1 MSAYKWIASV
11 LTAGCRC
18 ESSIKGIVVWVAM
31 RRNHI
36 EGPEKKA
43 DDAAG
48 VYSFMDIVAREAEE
62 YASDHTTPMS
72 ALLEEV
78 EYFTFSRTP
87 YFNMLTGRVEGRFL
101 QLMVQLSG
109 AQRIVEIG
117 TFTGYSALAMAEA
130 VAAEGQI
137 LTIDNNPAHAR
148 IAQDF
153 FDRSPSGFKITLRLG
168 EALEI
173 LKTLPDAKT
182 DLVFID
188 ADKQNYST
196 YYKEAMRIL
205 RNGGL
210 ILADNALW
218 YGRIFDPKDDDS
230 RAMAD
235 FNELVKTDKR
245 AEKLFLTIRDGIYLI
260 RKRL

>member
-1 MSAYKWIASV
+1 MSRKDTRGSGQADKS
-11 LTAGCRC
+11 AGIYC
-18 ESSIKGIVVWVAM
+18 
-31 RRNHI
+31 
-36 EGPEKKA
+36 
-43 DDAAG
+43 
-48 VYSFMDIVAREAEE
+48 FMDMVAKEAEE
-62 YASDHTTPMS
+62 YAADHTTPLS

-78 EYFTFSRTP
+78 ENYTLTRTP
-87 YFNMLTGRVEGRFL
+87 YPSMLTGRVEGRFL
-101 QLMVQLSG
+101 QLTVQLSG

-130 VAAEGQI
+130 LPHDGEI
-137 LTIDNNPAHAR
+137 LTIEHNLHYAK

-153 FDRSPSGFKITLRLG
+153 FNRSPNGFKITLRTG
-168 EALEI
+168 DGLEI

-188 ADKQNYST
+188 ADKQNYGG
-196 YYKEAMRIL
+196 YYTESMRIL
-205 RNGGL
+205 RSGGL

-218 YGRIFDPKDDDS
+218 YGRIFDPKDDES

-235 FNELVKTDKR
+235 FNELVKADGR

-260 RKRL
+260 RKRAAAE

>member
-1 MSAYKWIASV
+1 
-11 LTAGCRC
+11 
-18 ESSIKGIVVWVAM
+18 
-31 RRNHI
+31 
-36 EGPEKKA
+36 
-43 DDAAG
+43 
-48 VYSFMDIVAREAEE
+48 MDIVAREAEE
-62 YASDHTTPMS
+62 YAADHTTPLS

-78 EYFTFSRTP
+78 EHFTLTKTP
-87 YFNMLTGRVEGRFL
+87 YPSMLTGRVEGRFL
-101 QLMVQLSG
+101 QLTVQLSG
-109 AQRIVEIG
+109 ARRIVEIG
-117 TFTGYSALAMAEA
+117 AFTGYSALAMAEA
-130 VAAEGQI
+130 LPGDGEI
-137 LTIDNNPAHAR
+137 LTIEHNPHWAK

-153 FDRSPSGFKITLRLG
+153 FRRSSSGFKITLRTG

-188 ADKQNYST
+188 ADKQNYSA
-196 YYKEAMRIL
+196 YYAESMRIL

-218 YGRIFDPKDDDS
+218 YGRIFDPKDDES

-235 FNELVKTDKR
+235 FNELVKADGR

-260 RKRL
+260 RKTCQP

>member
-1 MSAYKWIASV
+1 MSRKDTRGSGQADKS
-11 LTAGCRC
+11 AGIYC
-18 ESSIKGIVVWVAM
+18 
-31 RRNHI
+31 
-36 EGPEKKA
+36 
-43 DDAAG
+43 
-48 VYSFMDIVAREAEE
+48 FMDMVAKEAEE
-62 YASDHTTPMS
+62 YAADHTTPLS

-78 EYFTFSRTP
+78 ENYTLTRTP
-87 YFNMLTGRVEGRFL
+87 YPSMLTGRVEGRFL
-101 QLMVQLSG
+101 QLTVQLSG

-130 VAAEGQI
+130 LPHDGEI
-137 LTIDNNPAHAR
+137 LTIEHNLHYAK

-153 FDRSPSGFKITLRLG
+153 FNRSPNGFKITLRTG
-168 EALEI
+168 DGLEI

-188 ADKQNYST
+188 ADKQNYGG
-196 YYKEAMRIL
+196 YYTESMRIL
-205 RNGGL
+205 RSGGL

-218 YGRIFDPKDDDS
+218 YGRIFDPKDDES

-235 FNELVKTDKR
+235 FNELVKADGQ

-260 RKRL
+260 RKRAAAE

>member
-1 MSAYKWIASV
+1 MSQKPTQGSDRQADNS
-11 LTAGCRC
+11 AGIYC
-18 ESSIKGIVVWVAM
+18 
-31 RRNHI
+31 
-36 EGPEKKA
+36 
-43 DDAAG
+43 
-48 VYSFMDIVAREAEE
+48 FMDIVAKEAEE
-62 YASDHTTPMS
+62 YAADHTTPMS

-78 EYFTFSRTP
+78 EHFTLTKTP
-87 YFNMLTGRVEGRFL
+87 YPSMLTGRVEGRFL
-101 QLMVQLSG
+101 QLVVQLSG
-109 AQRIVEIG
+109 ARHIVEIG
-117 TFTGYSALAMAEA
+117 TFTGYSALAMAE
-130 VAAEGQI
+130 VLPDDGEI
-137 LTIDNNPAHAR
+137 LTIEHNPHYAK

-153 FDRSPSGFKITLRLG
+153 FDRSSSGFKITLRMG

-188 ADKQNYST
+188 ADKQNYSA
-196 YYKEAMRIL
+196 YYRESMRIL

-218 YGRIFDPKDDDS
+218 YGRIFDPKDDES

-235 FNELVKTDKR
+235 FNELVKADDR

-260 RKRL
+260 RKRVSVE